1 VAENI
6 EQDLKRTA
14 EEFTGPPGSITKA
27 VLAPIARFW
36 WIELLLGVFWLIV
49 AAVVLKFNHASVAT
63 VGVLTGIMFLIFAA
77 EEFAL
82 AMLDR
87 SAGKWL
93 WAFFG
98 VLLLAGG
105 IVSLI
110 HPRETF
116 LGFADIL
123 GFVFLV
129 IGVAWT
135 VQAFAER
142 AVNEL
147 WWLSLISG
155 ILLVILAFWTSGQ
168 FVLERAYTLLI
179 FAGIF
184 ALFKGVTDIVRA
196 FEIRKLA

>member
-1 VAENI
+1 V
-6 EQDLKRTA
+6 
-14 EEFTGPPGSITKA
+14 
-27 VLAPIARFW
+27 
-36 WIELLLGVFWLIV
+36 
-49 AAVVLKFNHASVAT
+49 
-63 VGVLTGIMFLIFAA
+63 
-77 EEFAL
+77 
-82 AMLDR
+82 LDR

-93 WAFFG
+93 CAFFG

-155 ILLVILAFWTSGQ
+155 ILLVVLAFWTSGQ